1 MLFSSETFWHA
12 ACNSH
17 VLTLS
22 VSGQQD
28 VLHGEEIAGVPG
40 KGCVHHKGGCCQS
53 CSYRMGF
60 TEGISARK
68 SLLFSCNML
77 HLLLSFF
84 LNQAYITESSILRW
98 FICFSLILGK
108 ILRALLEAVAQPSV
122 LLPQRRWDGLCCFP
136 TVLSQCPASRPL
148 TFNSLIYKANVAT
161 AGIAIQGILLLSPG

>member
-1 MLFSSETFWHA
+1 MGRKLLVYQGRAVSITKEA
-12 ACNSH
+12 AVKAAVKGWVLQKASVPESH
-17 VLTLS
+17 SYFPV
-22 VSGQQD
+22 
-28 VLHGEEIAGVPG
+28 I
-40 KGCVHHKGGCCQS
+40 CYIYCC
-53 CSYRMGF
+53 
-60 TEGISARK
+60 
-68 SLLFSCNML
+68 L
-77 HLLLSFF
+77 FF
-84 LNQAYITESSILRW
+84 LNQAYITDSSILRW